1 MSEFFSYSR
10 AIVEN
15 FLQTAVLL
23 DDRAFMEK
31 NKEDVPKELVKPK
44 AKGIEKN
51 ENEKKD
57 QQENSVE
64 DQPISKENQKDDNAH
79 NLDANV
85 IIDTFM
91 EKGILCSVLKCDEA
105 SFNSKIDK
113 YISLMKKADIIILD
127 WSLFG
132 DFGDKIISVIQQLIE
147 KDEML
152 QELRTILIYTA
163 NDIENVK
170 KKLSEIQITFN
181 EGSNICNNQQY
192 TAVSLYSKPNS
203 HGVNP
208 ENKVEFSDLINKCI
222 DDFTQ
227 NICGIIPNV
236 TLAAL
241 TELRNNTHKLLGV
254 LNKNLDI
261 AYLSHRA
268 LLPVSEEAEKHVEEM
283 VIGELQSIVHCH
295 NIGKNASLDIIKS
308 TPYIASKNY
317 MDIPFINYLDSENVK
332 DNKTLTRDIKDC
344 FSYQWYNEDEVK
356 TRKSEIDFAVLTTI
370 QTEYIK
376 KNRQLTLG
384 VIIKEMS
391 SNRILLCLQPRC
403 DSVRL
408 TGEVDFIFLTL
419 EKSTSDKFH
428 LIIND
433 EKYINRYNKGR
444 TSIIFK
450 PCSIKQFVINDE
462 EYLYEDIEGKKYQY
476 IATLKKLKAQKIIDE
491 YTSHLSRVG
500 LNESEYL
507 RRSGLF

>member
-1 MSEFFSYSR
+1 MNEFFSYSR

-15 FLQTAVLL
+15 FLHTAVFL
-23 DDRAFMEK
+23 DDEPTYTYAERMAEPA
-31 NKEDVPKELVKPK
+31 NAPKKR
-44 AKGIEKN
+44 GIENTTN
-51 ENEKKD
+51 EPSGNSIEEK
-57 QQENSVE
+57 E
-64 DQPISKENQKDDNAH
+64 H
-79 NLDANV
+79 FLDATS

-91 EKGILCSVLKCDEA
+91 EKGIVCSVLNCNKETYD
-105 SFNSKIDK
+105 IRVDK
-113 YISLMKKADIIILD
+113 YFKLMKKADIVVLD
-127 WSLFG
+127 WSLFKDDG
-132 DFGDKIISVIQQLIE
+132 LRISELINKLTQE
-147 KDEML
+147 DEFL
-152 QELRTILIYTA
+152 HELRTIVIYTA
-163 NDIENVK
+163 TPIESVK
-170 KKLSEIQITFN
+170 KKLSEIDINFSEDSCVSQNKKYTTISIYVKP
-181 EGSNICNNQQY
+181 ESSNA
-192 TAVSLYSKPNS
+192 T
-203 HGVNP
+203 P
-208 ENKVEFSDLINKCI
+208 ETRVDFPVLVDKCI
-222 DDFTQ
+222 DDFTLCF
-227 NICGIIPNV
+227 NGIIPNV
-236 TLAAL
+236 AMAAVA
-241 TELRNNTHKLLGV
+241 EIRNNTHKLLGV
-254 LNKNLDI
+254 LNKDLDI

-317 MDIPFINYLDSENVK
+317 MEIPFINYLDSENVK
-332 DNKTLTRDIKDC
+332 DNKTSTKHIKDC

-370 QTEYIK
+370 QTEYVK

-391 SNRILLCLQPRC
+391 SNRVLLCLQPRC

-476 IATLKKLKAQKIIDE
+476 IATLKKLKAQKIVDE